1 LSPQIR
7 RSSGFLD
14 RLLQKLLLI
23 HVLCEPVRRGP
34 MAYRDIYIA
43 GLARIKHE
51 GQVWVAVGVLQP
63 QTATDVAHV

>member
-1 LSPQIR
+1 MSPQIR

-23 HVLCEPVRRGP
+23 HVLCEPRGP
-34 MAYRDIYIA
+34 MAYRDIYEV